1 MSELKG
7 QFAKYVSQASA
18 SRILKAKGY
27 SFVKSAKIEIR
38 LLASV
43 VWVRVAGFSL
53 GRFVSYADFLED
65 AIEYRMAGSRAITA
79 NNIRFDSFGSAR
91 VTSATRPQC
100 YVVNT
105 RKGTCTC
112 DDRMF
117 FPELQCKHQIAVNRV
132 LAEKKVL
139 VAMCR

>member
-27 SFVKSAKIEIR
+27 VFNKTAKIEIR
-38 LLASV
+38 LLANV
-43 VWVRVAGFSL
+43 VWVRVTGFNL
-53 GRFVSYADFLED
+53 GTFISYASFLED
-65 AIEYRMAGSRAITA
+65 ALEFRMAGSLTIKATDM
-79 NNIRFDSFGSAR
+79 RFDSFGSAR

-105 RKGTCTC
+105 RRGTCTC

-132 LAEKKVL
+132 LAEKKAL
-139 VAMCR
+139 VSMPV

>member
-27 SFVKSAKIEIR
+27 VFNKTAKIE
-38 LLASV
+38 
-43 VWVRVAGFSL
+43 
-53 GRFVSYADFLED
+53 
-65 AIEYRMAGSRAITA
+65 
-79 NNIRFDSFGSAR
+79 IRFDSFGSAR

-105 RKGTCTC
+105 RRGTCTC

-117 FPELQCKHQIAVNRV
+117 FPELQCRHQIAVNRV
-132 LAEKKVL
+132 LAEKKAL
-139 VAMCR
+139 VSMPV

>member
-1 MSELKG
+1 MSELRG

-18 SRILKAKGY
+18 SRILKAKGC

-38 LLASV
+38 LLANV
-43 VWVRVAGFSL
+43 VWVRVAGFNL
-53 GRFVSYADFLED
+53 GTFVSYASFLED
-65 AIEYRMAGSRAITA
+65 ALEFRMAGSRAIKAT
-79 NNIRFDSFGSAR
+79 NMRFDSFGSAR

-112 DDRMF
+112 DDHMF
-117 FPELQCKHQIAVNRV
+117 NPELQCKHQIAVNRV
-132 LAEKKVL
+132 LTEKKAL
-139 VAMCR
+139 SSMLT